1 MSADKKKIYIV
12 SAAALAILIL
22 VLFAP
27 NGSGRIIAA
36 FLLLPIVLAAYI
48 LIKKRV
54 SLSINK
60 NQVLLLITVIGLLYF
75 VFYYVSGLYFGF
87 IKTGYGLKLD
97 IITKFII
104 PIGLIIVSTEILRY
118 ILCMQKDRL
127 ANMFAYLICLIAEI
141 VACST
146 IPGITNFSIFM
157 EVIGVTLMPGIIANF
172 VFNYLSLRY
181 GFLPNII
188 YRAFTLWIFYLIPYG
203 SAISYS
209 LLAFFNIILVIAMY
223 LFIDA
228 LFEKKRRYALGN
240 MNPVA
245 RAMSRL
251 LTAIV
256 IILMIGTLMLVSNQ
270 FYYGAYV
277 IATESMTGEIN
288 KGDVAI
294 YESYDDQFIR
304 EGQVIVFEK
313 GKSKIVHRVV
323 KIEIINGVKRY
334 YTKGDANED
343 RDAGFI
349 VDSEIVGLVNLKL
362 PYLGYPTLW
371 MRSLF
376 EKSQ

>member
-60 NQVLLLITVIGLLYF
+60 NQVLVLITVIGLLYF

-157 EVIGVTLMPGIIANF
+157 EVIAG
-172 VFNYLSLRY
+172 
-181 GFLPNII
+181 
-188 YRAFTLWIFYLIPYG
+188 
-203 SAISYS
+203 
-209 LLAFFNIILVIAMY
+209 
-223 LFIDA
+223 
-228 LFEKKRRYALGN
+228 
-240 MNPVA
+240 
-245 RAMSRL
+245 
-251 LTAIV
+251 
-256 IILMIGTLMLVSNQ
+256 
-270 FYYGAYV
+270 YYC
-277 IATESMTGEIN
+277 
-288 KGDVAI
+288 K
-294 YESYDDQFIR
+294 FC
-304 EGQVIVFEK
+304 
-313 GKSKIVHRVV
+313 
-323 KIEIINGVKRY
+323 
-334 YTKGDANED
+334 
-343 RDAGFI
+343 
-349 VDSEIVGLVNLKL
+349 L
-362 PYLGYPTLW
+362 
-371 MRSLF
+371 
-376 EKSQ
+376 